1 MRELIDMVY
10 ILQNSVE
17 KGIVYFFEQIFF
29 RTILPL
35 TLCYIDNI
43 YIFFYPRKFR
53 ILIFYVREHID
64 LVYILQKSV
73 EKGIVYF
80 FIQII
85 ITAIL
90 LSAFG

>member
-1 MRELIDMVY
+1 MELVY
-10 ILQNSVE
+10 ILQNRVE
-17 KGIVYFFEQIFF
+17 KGIEYFLEQIFF
-29 RTILPL
+29 RAILLL
-35 TLCYIDNI
+35 TLWYTDNI
-43 YIFFYPRKFR
+43 YIFFHSRQFR
-53 ILIFYVREHID
+53 ILIFYMREHID

-85 ITAIL
+85 IRAIL